1 MGLSSPPKAPGPTS
15 VGLRGTGT
23 LGLMERKDPS
33 LVTDR
38 AGVEGRKLTTQQHL
52 LLRELGEGRHRPGAG
67 SNRGLR
73 GTREE
78 DGGSR
83 ESGRKVARA

>member
-1 MGLSSPPKAPGPTS
+1 MGRTMGLSSPNKAPGPTS

-23 LGLMERKDPS
+23 LGLMEQRDLS

-38 AGVEGRKLTTQQHL
+38 AGVEGQKLTTQQHL
-52 LLRELGEGRHRPGAG
+52 LLRELGEGRHR
-67 SNRGLR
+67 GLR

-83 ESGRKVARA
+83 ETGRKAARA